1 MPDLLLRSIDD
12 TLAER
17 IKRYTRERG
26 LPLNSCMLELIAIG
40 LDQYES
46 KPWIDKSAMA
56 NQRIDES
63 PAAGT
68 MPAYGQEVMRETRIL
83 GGTWNNDEA
92 SAFREAMQAIQG
104 IPSSRG
110 VNDK

>member
-1 MPDLLLRSIDD
+1 MPDLLVRSIDD

-26 LPLNSCMLELIAIG
+26 LPLNSCMLELLKLG
-40 LDQYES
+40 LDQFEQVAA
-46 KPWIDKSAMA
+46 PE
-56 NQRIDES
+56 NNS

-68 MPAYGQEVMRETRIL
+68 MPAYGSEVMRETRIL

-92 SAFREAMQAIQG
+92 SAFREALMAIEKIPQG
-104 IPSSRG
+104 SGP
-110 VNDK
+110 